1 MAKEEPIFV
10 HLDVNSEYS
19 IGQSVIR
26 IEGLLEKSLEYQMP
40 ALGIADDNN
49 LFAAFKFYKRAI
61 EIGIKPIIGATVSI
75 HPGASERISKLIL
88 LCKNTTGYK
97 NLSNLIT
104 RSYLEGYHKGK
115 VLVDIDWLDGKSTL
129 GLVAISGGYNGFIQ
143 NLLLSEK
150 SRTASQQVERLQ
162 LIFPED
168 LFLQIHKLGGNRDEE
183 LLEKT
188 VEIASLAE
196 VPLLAGNNPRFLNQD
211 DYLSL
216 DARVCIDRGDVID
229 NTNRVR
235 EYTTEQYFK
244 TKEEMA
250 DLFSDIPEAV
260 TNTVNLAK
268 KCNFQFTTGQTAL
281 PAYSVPKGQTIENFL
296 VKAANKGLEQIPLAT
311 KEVKE
316 AYTQRLENELK
327 IIHSTGFSGYFLIVA
342 DFIQWSRSENIPVGP
357 GRGSGPSSLVAFC
370 LGITDVDPMKY
381 DLLFE
386 RFLNPERVSM
396 GQLPDFDIDFC
407 VNGRDRVIDYVSNR
421 YGSEMVS
428 QIITYGTMS
437 AKAVV
442 RDVGR
447 ILGYPYGMVDQIAKL
462 IPFDIGIT
470 IKSALKKEPALSERY
485 EKEQDVQ
492 ALINLALKLEGL
504 IRNAGKHAGG
514 VVIAPSNLSDFMP
527 LYKVE
532 GEAGTVTQFDKD
544 DVESIGLIKF
554 DFLGLKTLT
563 VIQNA
568 VELINEKLIAAGEK
582 SIDIRALP
590 TNDSETYKLL
600 SSTKTVGIFQLESIG
615 MRELIKRMQPSEFDD
630 LVALVALFR
639 PGPLQSG
646 MADLF
651 IERKAAGHLNLVNT
665 FHPMLEQV
673 LRTTYGVIVYQEQV
687 MQIAQK
693 LANYS
698 QGSADILRK
707 AMGKKIPEEM
717 SKQRGVFIQGAIDN
731 NVKEST
737 ARRIYDLI
745 EKFAGYGFNKSH
757 SVSYALIAYQTA
769 WLKTHYLAEFMAA
782 SMTADI
788 DNTDKLIQLKGDC
801 YDFKLDILTPSVNHS
816 SYDFVVEDA
825 RTLRYGLGAI
835 KGIGKYAAEAITN
848 ERLTKGSYLDFF
860 DFCSRLAEQKLSKR
874 TIEALINSGALD
886 CLEENRSTLNNSIEI
901 GLNYSNKKAM
911 DRESGQNSLFYSDTD
926 QFQTLPKLRRKKEWK
941 LNVLL
946 HNEYQSLGFYFS
958 GHPFDPYRKDC
969 LHITKSPLDKLKAA
983 MEASNGS
990 FRSNQK
996 NTIELAGLVTGLKR
1010 RGENLIFKLDD
1021 GTATIDVIVFGERK
1035 DNFRD
1040 LLVENAVLHLKGN
1053 LRFDAYADRWQF
1065 VAEAINGLD
1074 QLIEKKANT
1083 LLIKCGTK
1091 FDPDKLKS
1099 ILQAHI
1105 PGSCKVNIHYKTD
1118 IDVYRLQL
1126 SEEWTVNATKELRDQ
1141 LTVEFGSGN
1150 FQFLTDN

>member
-1 MAKEEPIFV
+1 MAKKEPIFV

-26 IEGLLEKSLEYQMP
+26 IESLLEKSLEYQMP

-61 EIGIKPIIGATVSI
+61 EIGIKPIIGATISI
-75 HPGASERISKLIL
+75 RPGASERISKLIL

-115 VLVDIDWLDGKSTL
+115 ALVDIDWLDGKSTL
-129 GLVAISGGYNGFIQ
+129 GLIAISGGYNGFIQ

-150 SRTASQQVERLQ
+150 STTASKQVERLQ

-168 LFLQIHKLGGNRDEE
+168 LLLQIHKLGGNRDEE

-188 VEIASLAE
+188 IEIASLAE

-235 EYTTEQYFK
+235 EFTTEQYFK
-244 TKEEMA
+244 TKKEMA

-268 KCNFQFTTGQTAL
+268 KCNFQFTTGQTVL

-296 VKAANKGLEQIPLAT
+296 IKEANKGLEQIPLAT

-316 AYTQRLENELK
+316 AYTLRLENELK
-327 IIHSTGFSGYFLIVA
+327 IINSTGFSGYFLIVA

-370 LGITDVDPMKY
+370 LGITDIDPMKY

-396 GQLPDFDIDFC
+396 PDFDIDFC

-470 IKSALKKEPALSERY
+470 IKSALKKEPELSERY
-485 EKEQDVQ
+485 DKEQDVQ

-532 GEAGTVTQFDKD
+532 GETGTVTQFDKD

-568 VELINEKLIAAGEK
+568 VELINQKLIAAGEK
-582 SIDIRALP
+582 SIDIRAIP

-600 SSTKTVGIFQLESIG
+600 SSTKTVGIFQLESVG
-615 MRELIKRMQPSEFDD
+615 MRELIKQMQPSEFDD
-630 LVALVALFR
+630 LIALVALFR

-651 IERKAAGHLNLVNT
+651 IERKAAGHAQLVNT

-673 LRTTYGVIVYQEQV
+673 LRATYGVIVYQEQV

-717 SKQRGVFIQGAIDN
+717 SKQRDVFIQGAIEN

-788 DNTDKLIQLKGDC
+788 DNTDKLIRLKGDC
-801 YDFKLDILTPSVNHS
+801 FDFKLDILPPSVNHS
-816 SYDFVVEDA
+816 SYEFIVEDV

-848 ERLTKGSYLDFF
+848 
-860 DFCSRLAEQKLSKR
+860 
-874 TIEALINSGALD
+874 
-886 CLEENRSTLNNSIEI
+886 
-901 GLNYSNKKAM
+901 
-911 DRESGQNSLFYSDTD
+911 DR
-926 QFQTLPKLRRKKEWK
+926 
-941 LNVLL
+941 
-946 HNEYQSLGFYFS
+946 
-958 GHPFDPYRKDC
+958 
-969 LHITKSPLDKLKAA
+969 
-983 MEASNGS
+983 
-990 FRSNQK
+990 
-996 NTIELAGLVTGLKR
+996 
-1010 RGENLIFKLDD
+1010 
-1021 GTATIDVIVFGERK
+1021 
-1035 DNFRD
+1035 
-1040 LLVENAVLHLKGN
+1040 
-1053 LRFDAYADRWQF
+1053 
-1065 VAEAINGLD
+1065 
-1074 QLIEKKANT
+1074 
-1083 LLIKCGTK
+1083 
-1091 FDPDKLKS
+1091 
-1099 ILQAHI
+1099 
-1105 PGSCKVNIHYKTD
+1105 
-1118 IDVYRLQL
+1118 
-1126 SEEWTVNATKELRDQ
+1126 
-1141 LTVEFGSGN
+1141 
-1150 FQFLTDN
+1150 

>member
-1 MAKEEPIFV
+1 MAKKEPIFV
-10 HLDVNSEYS
+10 HLDVSSEYS

-26 IEGLLEKSLEYQMP
+26 IEDLLNKSLQCQMP
-40 ALGIADDNN
+40 ALGIADNNN

-61 EIGIKPIIGATVSI
+61 EIGVKPIIGATVSI
-75 HPGASERISKLIL
+75 RPDVSERISKLIL

-104 RSYLEGYHKGK
+104 RSYLEGYYKGK
-115 VLVDIDWLDGKSTL
+115 ALVNIEWLDNQSSS
-129 GLVAISGGYNGFIQ
+129 GLIAISGGYNGFIQ

-150 SRTASQQVERLQ
+150 SGAAAKQVERLQ

-168 LFLQIHKLGGNRDEE
+168 LFLQIQKLGGNRDVE

-188 VEIASLAE
+188 IEIASLAKL
-196 VPLLAGNNPRFLNQD
+196 PLLAANNPRFLNQD

-216 DARVCIDRGDVID
+216 DARVCIDRGDIID

-235 EYTTEQYFK
+235 DYTTEQYFK
-244 TKEEMA
+244 TEEEMA

-260 TNTVNLAK
+260 KNTVNLAK
-268 KCNFQFTTGQTAL
+268 KCNFQFTTDQAVL
-281 PAYSVPKGQTIENFL
+281 PTYTVPKGQTIKDFL
-296 VKAANKGLEQIPLAT
+296 NKEAKKGLEKISLST
-311 KEVKE
+311 KEEKA
-316 AYTQRLENELK
+316 AYTQRLDSEIK
-327 IIHSTGFSGYFLIVA
+327 IINSTGFSGYFLIVA
-342 DFIQWSRSENIPVGP
+342 DFIKWSRSENIPVGP
-357 GRGSGPSSLVAFC
+357 GRGSGPGSLVAFC
-370 LGITDVDPMKY
+370 LGITDIDPMKY

-396 GQLPDFDIDFC
+396 PDFDIDFC

-447 ILGYPYGMVDQIAKL
+447 ILGYPYGMVDQVAKL

-470 IKSALKKEPALSERY
+470 IKSALKKEPELSERY

-527 LYKVE
+527 LYTVE

-568 VELINEKLIAAGEK
+568 VELINKKLTASGEK
-582 SIDIRALP
+582 GIDIRTIP

-600 SSTKTVGIFQLESIG
+600 SSTKTVGIFQLESTG
-615 MRELIKRMQPSEFDD
+615 MRELIKRMQPTEFDD
-630 LVALVALFR
+630 LIALVALFR

-651 IERKAAGHLNLVNT
+651 IERKAAGQSQLVNT

-717 SKQRGVFIQGAIDN
+717 SRQRDIFIQGAVEN

-788 DNTDKLIQLKGDC
+788 DNTDKLIRLKEDC
-801 YDFKLDILTPSVNHS
+801 INFKLDILAPCINHS
-816 SYDFVVEDA
+816 SYDFVVENS

-848 ERLTKGSYLDFF
+848 ERLNNGSYINFF

-874 TIEALINSGALD
+874 TIAALINSGALD
-886 CLEENRSTLNNSIEI
+886 CLDETRSTLNNSVEI
-901 GLNYSNKKAM
+901 GLSYSNRKAM
-911 DRESGQNSLFYSDTD
+911 DRESGQNSLFFSDTD
-926 QFQTLPKLRRKKEWK
+926 RLQTLPKLSRKKEWK

-946 HNEYQSLGFYFS
+946 QNEYQSLGFYFS

-969 LHITKSPLDKLKAA
+969 TYITKSPLDQLKTTL
-983 MEASNGS
+983 EASNGS
-990 FRSNQK
+990 FRSNQQK
-996 NTIELAGLVTGLKR
+996 MMGLAGLVTGLKR

-1021 GTATIDVIVFGERK
+1021 GTASIDVIVFGERK

-1053 LRFDAYADRWQF
+1053 LRFDAYADKWQF
-1065 VAEAINGLD
+1065 VVEGISGLD

-1083 LLIKCGTK
+1083 LLIKCDTK
-1091 FDPDKLKS
+1091 FDPDRLKS

-1105 PGSCKVNIHYKTD
+1105 PGPCKVNIHYKTD

>member
-1 MAKEEPIFV
+1 MAKKEQIFV

-26 IEGLLEKSLEYQMP
+26 IEDLLNTSIEYQMP
-40 ALGIADDNN
+40 FVGIADENN
-49 LFAAFKFYKRAI
+49 LFAAFKFYKRAV
-61 EIGIKPIIGATVSI
+61 ELGIKPIIGATVSI
-75 HPGASERISKLIL
+75 RPDASERVSKLIL
-88 LCKNTTGYK
+88 LCKNTEGYK
-97 NLSNLIT
+97 NLSTLIT
-104 RSYLEGYHKGK
+104 QSYLEGYRKGK
-115 VLVDIDWLDGKSTL
+115 PLLDIEWLDSQNSS

-143 NLLLSEK
+143 NLLLSKKSGTAGQQLEK
-150 SRTASQQVERLQ
+150 LKD
-162 LIFPED
+162 IFSED
-168 LFLQIHKLGGNRDEE
+168 FFLQIQKLGGNRDAE

-188 VEIASLAE
+188 IEIASLAKL
-196 VPLLAGNNPRFLNQD
+196 PLLAANNPRFLNQK

-216 DARVCIDRGDVID
+216 DARVCIDQGDIID

-244 TKEEMA
+244 TEREMA
-250 DLFSDIPEAV
+250 ELFADIPEAV
-260 TNTVNLAK
+260 KNTINLAK
-268 KCNFQFTTGQTAL
+268 KCNFQFITDQVSL
-281 PAYSVPKGQTIENFL
+281 PVYSVPKGQKIVDYLNKE
-296 VKAANKGLEQIPLAT
+296 ANKGLEKISLTTNQER
-311 KEVKE
+311 EV
-316 AYTQRLENELK
+316 YIQRLKSELK
-327 IIHSTGFSGYFLIVA
+327 IINSTGFAGYFLIVA
-342 DFIQWSRSENIPVGP
+342 DFVQWARSENIPVGP
-357 GRGSGPSSLVAFC
+357 GRGSGPGSLVAFC
-370 LGITDVDPMKY
+370 LGITDIDPMKY
-381 DLLFE
+381 GLIFE

-396 GQLPDFDIDFC
+396 PDFDIDFC

-447 ILGYPYGMVDQIAKL
+447 ILGYPYGMVDQVAKL

-470 IKSALKKEPALSERY
+470 IKSALKKEPELSERY
-485 EKEQDVQ
+485 ENEQDVQ
-492 ALINLALKLEGL
+492 ALIDLALKLEGL
-504 IRNAGKHAGG
+504 TRNAGKHAGG

-527 LYKVE
+527 LYTVE

-544 DVESIGLIKF
+544 DAESIGLIKF

-568 VELINEKLIAAGEK
+568 IELINKQLIEGEEQP
-582 SIDIRALP
+582 IDIRTIP
-590 TNDSETYKLL
+590 TNDSKTYELL
-600 SSTKTVGIFQLESIG
+600 SSSKTVGIFQLESTG

-630 LVALVALFR
+630 LIALVALFR

-651 IERKAAGHLNLVNT
+651 IERKAAGQSQLVNT
-665 FHPMLEQV
+665 FHPMLEDI

-687 MQIAQK
+687 MQIAQQ

-717 SKQRGVFIQGAIDN
+717 SRQRDIFIKGSVEN
-731 NVKEST
+731 HVKEST
-737 ARRIYDLI
+737 AKRIYDLI

-788 DNTDKLIQLKGDC
+788 DNTDRLILLKEDC
-801 YDFKLDILTPSVNHS
+801 VDFKLDILAPCVNHS
-816 SYDFVVEDA
+816 SYDFVVENP

-835 KGIGKYAAEAITN
+835 KGIGKYIAEAISN
-848 ERLTKGSYLDFF
+848 ERLNKGSYVDFF

-874 TIEALINSGALD
+874 TIEALIKSGALD
-886 CLEENRSTLNNSIEI
+886 CLDETRSTLNNSIEA
-901 GLNYSNKKAM
+901 GLNYSNKQAM
-911 DRESGQNSLFYSDTD
+911 DRASGQSSLFFSDTD
-926 QFQTLPKLRRKKEWK
+926 QLETRPKLRRTKEWK

-946 HNEYQSLGFYFS
+946 RNEYQSLGFYFS

-969 LHITKSPLDKLKAA
+969 SYLTKSPLDQLKTS
-983 MEASNGS
+983 MEESNGS
-990 FRSNQK
+990 FRANQQK
-996 NTIELAGLVTGLKR
+996 TIGLAGLVTGLKR

-1021 GTATIDVIVFGERK
+1021 GTASIDVIIFGERR
-1035 DNFRD
+1035 DTFRD
-1040 LLVENAVLHLKGN
+1040 LLVENAALHLKGT
-1053 LRFDAYADRWQF
+1053 LRFDTYADKWQF
-1065 VAEAINGLD
+1065 VAEGITGLD
-1074 QLIEKKANT
+1074 QLIEKKANS
-1083 LLIKCGTK
+1083 LLIKCDTN
-1091 FDPDKLKS
+1091 FDPEKLKS

-1105 PGSCKVNIHYKTD
+1105 PGSCKINIQYKTD
-1118 IDVYRLQL
+1118 IDNYRLKL
-1126 SEEWTVNATKELRDQ
+1126 SKDWTVNATKELRDQ

>member
-1 MAKEEPIFV
+1 MAKKEPIFV

-26 IEGLLEKSLEYQMP
+26 IEDLLEKSLEYQMP

-61 EIGIKPIIGATVSI
+61 EIGIKPIIGATISI
-75 HPGASERISKLIL
+75 RPGASERISKLIL

-115 VLVDIDWLDGKSTL
+115 ALVDIDWLDGKSTL
-129 GLVAISGGYNGFIQ
+129 GLIAISGGYNGFIQ

-150 SRTASQQVERLQ
+150 STTASKQVERLQ

-168 LFLQIHKLGGNRDEE
+168 LLLQIHKLGGNRDEE

-188 VEIASLAE
+188 IEIASLAE

-235 EYTTEQYFK
+235 EFTTEQYFK
-244 TKEEMA
+244 TKKEMA

-268 KCNFQFTTGQTAL
+268 KCNFQFTIGQPAL
-281 PAYSVPKGQTIENFL
+281 PAYSVPKGQTVKNFL
-296 VKAANKGLEQIPLAT
+296 IKEANKGLEQIPLAT

-316 AYTQRLENELK
+316 AYTLRLENELK
-327 IIHSTGFSGYFLIVA
+327 IINSTGFSGYFLIVA
-342 DFIQWSRSENIPVGP
+342 DFIQWSRSENIPVVP

-370 LGITDVDPMKY
+370 LGITDIDPMEY

-396 GQLPDFDIDFC
+396 PDFDIDFC

-470 IKSALKKEPALSERY
+470 IKLALKKEPELSERY
-485 EKEQDVQ
+485 DKEQDVQ

-532 GEAGTVTQFDKD
+532 GETGTVTQFDKD

-568 VELINEKLIAAGEK
+568 VELINQKLIAAGEK
-582 SIDIRALP
+582 SIDIRAIP

-651 IERKAAGHLNLVNT
+651 IERKAAGHAQLVNT

-673 LRTTYGVIVYQEQV
+673 LRATYGVIVYQEQV

-717 SKQRGVFIQGAIDN
+717 SKQRDVFIQGAIEN

-788 DNTDKLIQLKGDC
+788 DNTDKLIRLKGDC
-801 YDFKLDILTPSVNHS
+801 FDFKLDILPPSVNHS
-816 SYDFVVEDA
+816 SYEFIVEDV

-848 ERLTKGSYLDFF
+848 DRLTNGSYLDFF

-911 DRESGQNSLFYSDTD
+911 DRESGQNSLFFSDTD

-969 LHITKSPLDKLKAA
+969 THITKSPLDKLKTA

-990 FRSNQK
+990 FRYNQQ

-1021 GTATIDVIVFGERK
+1021 GTASIDVIVFGERK

-1083 LLIKCGTK
+1083 LLIQCGTK

>member
-1 MAKEEPIFV
+1 MAKKESIFV
-10 HLDVNSEYS
+10 HLDVNTEYS

-26 IEGLLEKSLEYQMP
+26 IEDLLKKSLQYQMP
-40 ALGIADDNN
+40 ALGIADNNN

-61 EIGIKPIIGATVSI
+61 EIGVKPIIGATISI
-75 HPGASERISKLIL
+75 RPGASEKISRLIL

-104 RSYLEGYHKGK
+104 RSYLEGYQNDKA
-115 VLVDIDWLDGKSTL
+115 LVDIEWLDNQSTL
-129 GLVAISGGYNGFIQ
+129 GLIAISGGYNGFVQ
-143 NLLLSEK
+143 NLLLSKK
-150 SRTASQQVERLQ
+150 SDAANKQVESLK

-168 LFLQIHKLGGNRDEE
+168 LFLQIQKLGGNRDVE

-188 VEIASLAE
+188 IEIASLVE
-196 VPLLAGNNPRFLNQD
+196 LPLLAANNPRFLNQD

-235 EYTTEQYFK
+235 DYTTEQYFK
-244 TKEEMA
+244 TEKEMA

-260 TNTVNLAK
+260 KNTVNLAK
-268 KCNFQFTTGQTAL
+268 KCNFQFTIDQVAL
-281 PAYSVPKGQTIENFL
+281 PAYTVPKGQTIKDFL
-296 VKAANKGLEQIPLAT
+296 NKEAKKGLEKISISNKEEKAT
-311 KEVKE
+311 
-316 AYTQRLENELK
+316 YTQRLNSELK
-327 IIHSTGFSGYFLIVA
+327 IINSTGFSGYFLIVA
-342 DFIQWSRSENIPVGP
+342 DFIKWSRSENIPVGP
-357 GRGSGPSSLVAFC
+357 GRGSGPGSLVAFC
-370 LGITDVDPMKY
+370 LGITDIDPMKY

-396 GQLPDFDIDFC
+396 PDFDIDFC

-447 ILGYPYGMVDQIAKL
+447 ILGYPYGMVDQVAKL

-470 IKSALKKEPALSERY
+470 IKSALNKEPELSERY

-514 VVIAPSNLSDFMP
+514 VVIAPSKLSDFMP
-527 LYKVE
+527 LYTVE

-568 VELINEKLIAAGEK
+568 VGLINKKLIANGEK
-582 SIDIRALP
+582 GIDIRTIS

-600 SSTKTVGIFQLESIG
+600 SSTKTVGIFQLESTG

-630 LVALVALFR
+630 LIALVALFR

-651 IERKAAGHLNLVNT
+651 IERKAAGQSQLVNT

-717 SKQRGVFIQGAIDN
+717 SRQRDIFIQGAVEN
-731 NVKEST
+731 NVKVST

-782 SMTADI
+782 SMSADI
-788 DNTDKLIQLKGDC
+788 DNTEKLIRLKEDC
-801 YDFKLDILTPSVNHS
+801 VGFKLDILAPCVNHS
-816 SYDFVVEDA
+816 SYDFIVETP

-848 ERLTKGSYLDFF
+848 ERLNNGSYIDFF
-860 DFCSRLAEQKLSKR
+860 DFCLRLADQKLSKR

-886 CLEENRSTLNNSIEI
+886 CLDETRSTLNNSIEI

-911 DRESGQNSLFYSDTD
+911 DRESGQNSLFFSDTD
-926 QFQTLPKLRRKKEWK
+926 QLQTLPKLRRNKEWK

-946 HNEYQSLGFYFS
+946 QNEYQSLGFYFS

-969 LHITKSPLDKLKAA
+969 TYITKSPLDQLTATL
-983 MEASNGS
+983 EASNGS

-996 NTIELAGLVTGLKR
+996 TTMGLAGLVTGLKR

-1021 GTATIDVIVFGERK
+1021 GTASIDVIVFGERK
-1035 DNFRD
+1035 DNFRN
-1040 LLVENAVLHLKGN
+1040 LLIENAVLHLKGN
-1053 LRFDAYADRWQF
+1053 LRFDAYADKWQF
-1065 VAEAINGLD
+1065 VAEGICGLD

-1083 LLIKCGTK
+1083 VLIECDTK
-1091 FDPDKLKS
+1091 FDPDKLKT
-1099 ILQAHI
+1099 ILQSHI
-1105 PGSCKVNIHYKTD
+1105 PGPCKVNIHYKTD

>member
-1 MAKEEPIFV
+1 MAKKEQIFV

-26 IEGLLEKSLEYQMP
+26 IEDLLNTSIEYQMP
-40 ALGIADDNN
+40 FVGIADENN
-49 LFAAFKFYKRAI
+49 LFAAFKFYKRAV
-61 EIGIKPIIGATVSI
+61 ELGIKPIIGATVSI
-75 HPGASERISKLIL
+75 RPDASERVSKLIL
-88 LCKNTTGYK
+88 LCKNTAGYK
-97 NLSNLIT
+97 NLSALIT
-104 RSYLEGYHKGK
+104 RSYLEGYRKGK
-115 VLVDIDWLDGKSTL
+115 PLLDIEWLDSQNSS

-143 NLLLSEK
+143 NLLLSKKSGTAGQQLEK
-150 SRTASQQVERLQ
+150 LKD
-162 LIFPED
+162 IFSED
-168 LFLQIHKLGGNRDEE
+168 FFLQIQKLGGNRDAE

-188 VEIASLAE
+188 IEIASLAKL
-196 VPLLAGNNPRFLNQD
+196 PLLAANNPRFLNQK

-216 DARVCIDRGDVID
+216 DARVCIDQGDIID

-244 TKEEMA
+244 TEREMA
-250 DLFSDIPEAV
+250 ELFADIPEAV
-260 TNTVNLAK
+260 KNTINLAK
-268 KCNFQFTTGQTAL
+268 KCNFQFITDQVSL
-281 PAYSVPKGQTIENFL
+281 PVYSVPKGQKIVDYLNKEA
-296 VKAANKGLEQIPLAT
+296 KKGLEKISLTTNQER
-311 KEVKE
+311 EV
-316 AYTQRLENELK
+316 YIQRLKSELK
-327 IIHSTGFSGYFLIVA
+327 IINSTGFAGYFLIVA
-342 DFIQWSRSENIPVGP
+342 DFVQWARSENIPVGP
-357 GRGSGPSSLVAFC
+357 GRGSGPGSLVAFC
-370 LGITDVDPMKY
+370 LGITDIDPMKY
-381 DLLFE
+381 GLIFE

-396 GQLPDFDIDFC
+396 PDFDIDFC

-447 ILGYPYGMVDQIAKL
+447 ILGYPYGMVDQVAKL

-470 IKSALKKEPALSERY
+470 IKSALKKEPELSERY

-527 LYKVE
+527 LYTVE

-568 VELINEKLIAAGEK
+568 VELINKKLIASGEK
-582 SIDIRALP
+582 DIDIRTIP

-600 SSTKTVGIFQLESIG
+600 SSANTVGIFQLESTG

-630 LVALVALFR
+630 LIALVALFR

-651 IERKAAGHLNLVNT
+651 IERKAAGQSQLVNT

-698 QGSADILRK
+698 QGSADMLRK

-717 SKQRGVFIQGAIDN
+717 SRQRDIFIQGAVEN

-788 DNTDKLIQLKGDC
+788 DNTDKLIRLKEDC
-801 YDFKLDILTPSVNHS
+801 IYFKLDIMAPCINHS
-816 SYDFVVEDA
+816 SYDFVVENSN
-825 RTLRYGLGAI
+825 TLRYGLGAI

-848 ERLTKGSYLDFF
+848 ERLNNGSYTDFF

-874 TIEALINSGALD
+874 TIEALIKSGALD
-886 CLEENRSTLNNSIEI
+886 CLDETRSTLNNSIEI

-911 DRESGQNSLFYSDTD
+911 DRESGQNSLFFSDTD
-926 QFQTLPKLRRKKEWK
+926 QLQTLPKLRRKKEWE

-946 HNEYQSLGFYFS
+946 RNEYQSLGFYFS

-969 LHITKSPLDKLKAA
+969 TYITKSSLDQLTASL
-983 MEASNGS
+983 EASNGS
-990 FRSNQK
+990 YRSNQQ
-996 NTIELAGLVTGLKR
+996 TTMGLAGLVTGLKR

-1021 GTATIDVIVFGERK
+1021 GTASIDVIVFGERK

-1040 LLVENAVLHLKGN
+1040 LLIENAVLHLKGN
-1053 LRFDAYADRWQF
+1053 LRFDAYADKWQF
-1065 VAEAINGLD
+1065 VAEGISGLD

-1083 LLIKCGTK
+1083 LLIECDTK

-1099 ILQAHI
+1099 ILQAYI

-1141 LTVEFGSGN
+1141 LTVEFGSGS

>member
-1 MAKEEPIFV
+1 MVNKEPIFV

-26 IEGLLEKSLEYQMP
+26 IEDLLNKALEYQMP
-40 ALGIADDNN
+40 ALGIADSNN
-49 LFAAFKFYKRAI
+49 LFAAYKFFKRAI
-61 EIGIKPIIGATVSI
+61 EVGIKPIIGATVSI
-75 HPGASERISKLIL
+75 RPGVSEKISKLIL
-88 LCKNTTGYK
+88 LCKNATGYK

-104 RSYLEGYHKGK
+104 RSYLEGHQKDK
-115 VLVDIDWLDGKSTL
+115 ALIDIDWLDSQSSS
-129 GLVAISGGYNGFIQ
+129 GLVVISGGYNGFIQ

-150 SRTASQQVERLQ
+150 SIDASKQVERLK
-162 LIFPED
+162 LIFPKD
-168 LFLQIHKLGGNRDEE
+168 LFLQIHKLGGNRDTE

-188 VEIASLAE
+188 VEVASLSE

-216 DARVCIDRGDVID
+216 DARVCIDKGDVID

-244 TKEEMA
+244 TNKEMA
-250 DLFSDIPEAV
+250 DLFSEIPEAV
-260 TNTVNLAK
+260 TNTANLAK
-268 KCNFQFTTGQTAL
+268 KCNFQFTTDQVAL
-281 PAYSVPKGQTIENFL
+281 PAYSVPKGQTVENFL
-296 VKAANKGLEQIPLAT
+296 NQEAKKGLKQIPLENKDEQVT
-311 KEVKE
+311 YSK
-316 AYTQRLENELK
+316 RLKSELK
-327 IIHSTGFSGYFLIVA
+327 IINSTGFSGYFLIVA
-342 DFIQWSRSENIPVGP
+342 DFIRWSRAEKIPVGP
-357 GRGSGPSSLVAFC
+357 GRGSGPGSLVAFC
-370 LGITDVDPMKY
+370 LGITDIDPIKY

-396 GQLPDFDIDFC
+396 PDFDIDFC

-437 AKAVV
+437 AKAVI

-470 IKSALKKEPALSERY
+470 IKSALKKEPELTERY

-514 VVIAPSNLSDFMP
+514 VVIAPSKLSDFMP
-527 LYKVE
+527 LYTVE
-532 GEAGTVTQFDKD
+532 GEAGSVTQFDKD

-568 VELINEKLIAAGEK
+568 VELINQKLMANGEK
-582 SIDIRALP
+582 SIDIRAIP
-590 TNDSETYKLL
+590 TNDVETYNLL
-600 SSTKTVGIFQLESIG
+600 SSTKTVGIFQLESTG
-615 MRELIKRMQPSEFDD
+615 MRELIKRMHPSEFDD
-630 LVALVALFR
+630 LIALVALFR

-646 MADLF
+646 MAELF
-651 IERKAAGHLNLVNT
+651 LERKAAGQSQLVNT

-673 LRTTYGVIVYQEQV
+673 LKTTYGVIVYQEQV

-698 QGSADILRK
+698 QGSADMLRK

-717 SKQRGVFIQGAIDN
+717 NRQRDIFIQGAVEN
-731 NVKEST
+731 KVKEST

-788 DNTDKLIQLKGDC
+788 DNIDKLIKLKEDC
-801 YDFKLDILTPSVNHS
+801 IEFDLDIFAPCVNHS
-816 SYDFVVEDA
+816 SYHFVVENSK
-825 RTLRYGLGAI
+825 TLRYGLGAI
-835 KGIGKYAAEAITN
+835 KGIGKYAAEAITE
-848 ERLTKGSYLDFF
+848 ERLNNGNYINFF

-874 TIEALINSGALD
+874 TIEALTNSGALD
-886 CLEENRSTLNNSIEI
+886 CLGETRSTLSNSIEI
-901 GLNYSNKKAM
+901 GLNYSNKKAL
-911 DRESGQNSLFYSDTD
+911 DRESGQNSLFFSDDD
-926 QFQTLPKLRRKKEWK
+926 QLQTLPKLRRKKEWK

-946 HNEYQSLGFYFS
+946 LKEYQSLGFYFS
-958 GHPFDPYRKDC
+958 GHPFDQYRKDC
-969 LHITKSPLDKLKAA
+969 TYITKSPLDQLKFA
-983 MEASNGS
+983 MESSNGS
-990 FRSNQK
+990 YRSKQQ
-996 NTIELAGLVTGLKR
+996 NTIGLAGLATGLKR

-1021 GTATIDVIVFGERK
+1021 GTASIDVIIFGERK
-1035 DNFRD
+1035 DNFKD

-1053 LRFDAYADRWQF
+1053 LRFDAYADKWQF
-1065 VAEAINGLD
+1065 VAEVISGLD

-1083 LLIKCGTK
+1083 LLIKCDTK

-1105 PGSCKVNIHYKTD
+1105 PGPCKVNIHYKTD
-1118 IDVYRLQL
+1118 IDIYKLQL

-1141 LTVEFGSGN
+1141 LAVEFGSGN

>member
-1 MAKEEPIFV
+1 MTEKEPIFV

-26 IEGLLEKSLEYQMP
+26 IEDLLNKALQCQMP
-40 ALGIADDNN
+40 ALGIADSNN

-75 HPGASERISKLIL
+75 RPGRSERISKLIL

-97 NLSNLIT
+97 NLSKLIT
-104 RSYLEGYHKGK
+104 RSYLEGYQKDK
-115 VLVDIDWLDGKSTL
+115 VLVDINWLNSQCSK
-129 GLVAISGGYNGFIQ
+129 GLIAISGGYNGFIQ

-150 SRTASQQVERLQ
+150 SADAVKQVERLQ
-162 LIFPED
+162 LIFPKD
-168 LFLQIHKLGGNRDEE
+168 FFLQIQKLGGNRDDE

-188 VEIASLAE
+188 IEIASLSDL
-196 VPLLAGNNPRFLNQD
+196 PLLAANNPRFLNQD

-229 NTNRVR
+229 NTNRIR
-235 EYTTEQYFK
+235 EYTTQQYFK
-244 TKEEMA
+244 TEKEMA

-260 TNTVNLAK
+260 TNTASLAK
-268 KCNFQFTTGQTAL
+268 KCNFQFTTNQAAL
-281 PAYSVPKGQTIENFL
+281 PAYTAPKGQTIENFL
-296 VKAANKGLEQIPLAT
+296 NKEAKRGLEKIPLNT
-311 KEVKE
+311 KEEKE
-316 AYTQRLENELK
+316 AYTQRLKSELK
-327 IIHSTGFSGYFLIVA
+327 IINSTGFSGYFLIVA

-370 LGITDVDPMKY
+370 LGITDIDPMKY

-396 GQLPDFDIDFC
+396 PDFDIDFC
-407 VNGRDRVIDYVSNR
+407 VNGRDRVIDYVSNQ

-470 IKSALKKEPALSERY
+470 IQSALKKEPELSERY

-514 VVIAPSNLSDFMP
+514 VVIAPSNLSEFMP
-527 LYKVE
+527 LYTVE

-544 DVESIGLIKF
+544 DVETIGLIKF

-568 VELINEKLIAAGEK
+568 VELINQKLITSGEK
-582 SIDIRALP
+582 SIDIRTIP
-590 TNDSETYKLL
+590 TNDSATYQLL
-600 SSTKTVGIFQLESIG
+600 SSTKTIGIFQLESTG

-630 LVALVALFR
+630 LIALVALFR

-651 IERKAAGHLNLVNT
+651 IERKAAGQSQLVNT
-665 FHPMLEQV
+665 FHPMLEKV

-717 SKQRGVFIQGAIDN
+717 SRQRDIFIQGAVEN

-737 ARRIYDLI
+737 AKRIYDLI

-788 DNTDKLIQLKGDC
+788 DNTDKLIRLKEDC
-801 YDFKLDILTPSVNHS
+801 FDFKLDILAPCVNYS
-816 SYDFVVEDA
+816 SYAFVVENP
-825 RTLRYGLGAI
+825 RILRYGLGAI

-848 ERLTKGSYLDFF
+848 ERLNNGSYTDFF

-874 TIEALINSGALD
+874 TIEALIKSGALD
-886 CLEENRSTLNNSIEI
+886 CLDETRSTLKSSIDI
-901 GLNYSNKKAM
+901 GLNYSSKKAM
-911 DRESGQNSLFYSDTD
+911 DRESGQNSLFFSDAD
-926 QFQTLPKLRRKKEWK
+926 QLQTRPKLRRKKEWK
-941 LNVLL
+941 LNILL
-946 HNEYQSLGFYFS
+946 RNEYQSLGFYFS

-969 LHITKSPLDKLKAA
+969 TYITKSPLDQLKTS
-983 MEASNGS
+983 MEVSNGS
-990 FRSNQK
+990 FRYNQQK
-996 NTIELAGLVTGLKR
+996 MIGLAGLVTGLKR

-1021 GTATIDVIVFGERK
+1021 GTASIDVIVFGERK

-1053 LRFDAYADRWQF
+1053 LRFDAYADKWQF
-1065 VAEAINGLD
+1065 IAEGISGLD
-1074 QLIEKKANT
+1074 QLIENKANT
-1083 LLIKCGTK
+1083 LLIQCDTK
-1091 FDPDKLKS
+1091 FDPDRLKS
-1099 ILQAHI
+1099 ILQDHI
-1105 PGSCKVNIHYKTD
+1105 PGPCKVNIHYKTD
-1118 IDVYRLQL
+1118 IDIYRLQL

>member
-1 MAKEEPIFV
+1 MAKKEPIFV

-26 IEGLLEKSLEYQMP
+26 IEDLLEKSLEYQMP

-61 EIGIKPIIGATVSI
+61 EIGIKPIIGATISI
-75 HPGASERISKLIL
+75 RPGASERISKLIL

-115 VLVDIDWLDGKSTL
+115 ALVDIDWLDGKSTL
-129 GLVAISGGYNGFIQ
+129 GLIAISGGYNGFIQ

-150 SRTASQQVERLQ
+150 STTASKQVERLQ

-168 LFLQIHKLGGNRDEE
+168 LLLQIHKLGGNRDEE

-188 VEIASLAE
+188 IEIASLAE

-235 EYTTEQYFK
+235 EFTTEQYFK
-244 TKEEMA
+244 TKKEMA

-268 KCNFQFTTGQTAL
+268 KCNFQFTTGQTVL

-296 VKAANKGLEQIPLAT
+296 IKEANKGLEQIPLAT

-327 IIHSTGFSGYFLIVA
+327 IINSTGFSGYFLIVA
-342 DFIQWSRSENIPVGP
+342 DFIQWSRLENIPVGP

-370 LGITDVDPMKY
+370 LGITDIDPMKY

-396 GQLPDFDIDFC
+396 PDFDIDFC

-470 IKSALKKEPALSERY
+470 IKLALKKEPELSERY
-485 EKEQDVQ
+485 DKEQDVQ

-532 GEAGTVTQFDKD
+532 GETGTVTQFDKD

-568 VELINEKLIAAGEK
+568 VELINQKLIAAGEK
-582 SIDIRALP
+582 SIDIRAIP

-600 SSTKTVGIFQLESIG
+600 SSTKTVGIFQLESVG
-615 MRELIKRMQPSEFDD
+615 MRELIKQMQPSEFDD
-630 LVALVALFR
+630 LIALVALFR

-651 IERKAAGHLNLVNT
+651 IERKAAGHAQLVNT

-673 LRTTYGVIVYQEQV
+673 LRATYGVIVYQEQV

-717 SKQRGVFIQGAIDN
+717 SKQRDVFIQGAIEN

-788 DNTDKLIQLKGDC
+788 DNTDKLIRLKGDC
-801 YDFKLDILTPSVNHS
+801 FDFKLDILPPSVNHS
-816 SYDFVVEDA
+816 SYEFVVEDV

-848 ERLTKGSYLDFF
+848 DRLTNGSYLDFF

-911 DRESGQNSLFYSDTD
+911 DRESGQNNLFFSDTD

-969 LHITKSPLDKLKAA
+969 AHITKSPLDKLKTA

-990 FRSNQK
+990 FRYNQQ

-1021 GTATIDVIVFGERK
+1021 GTASIDVIVFGERK

-1099 ILQAHI
+1099 LLQAHI

>member
-1 MAKEEPIFV
+1 MAKKEPIFV

-26 IEGLLEKSLEYQMP
+26 IEDLLEKSLEYQMP

-61 EIGIKPIIGATVSI
+61 EIGIKPIIGATISI
-75 HPGASERISKLIL
+75 RPGASERISKLIL

-115 VLVDIDWLDGKSTL
+115 ALVDIDWLDGKSTL
-129 GLVAISGGYNGFIQ
+129 GLIAISGGYNGFIQ

-150 SRTASQQVERLQ
+150 STTASKQVERLQ

-168 LFLQIHKLGGNRDEE
+168 LLLQIHKLGGNRDEE

-188 VEIASLAE
+188 IEIASLAE

-235 EYTTEQYFK
+235 EFTTEQYFK
-244 TKEEMA
+244 TKKEMA

-268 KCNFQFTTGQTAL
+268 KCNFQFTTGQTVL

-296 VKAANKGLEQIPLAT
+296 IKEANKGLEQIPLAT

-316 AYTQRLENELK
+316 AYTLRLENELK
-327 IIHSTGFSGYFLIVA
+327 IINSTGFSGYFLIVA

-370 LGITDVDPMKY
+370 LGITDIDPMKY

-396 GQLPDFDIDFC
+396 PDFDIDFC

-470 IKSALKKEPALSERY
+470 IKLALKKEPELSERY
-485 EKEQDVQ
+485 DKEQDVQ

-532 GEAGTVTQFDKD
+532 GETGTVTQFDKD

-568 VELINEKLIAAGEK
+568 VELINQKLIAAGEK
-582 SIDIRALP
+582 SIDIRAIP

-600 SSTKTVGIFQLESIG
+600 SSTKTVGIFQLESVG
-615 MRELIKRMQPSEFDD
+615 MRELIKQMQPSEFDD
-630 LVALVALFR
+630 LIALVALFR

-651 IERKAAGHLNLVNT
+651 IERKAAGHAQLVNT

-673 LRTTYGVIVYQEQV
+673 LRATYGVIVYQEQV

-717 SKQRGVFIQGAIDN
+717 SKQRDVFIQGAIEN

-788 DNTDKLIQLKGDC
+788 DNTDKLIRLKGDC
-801 YDFKLDILTPSVNHS
+801 FDFKLDILPPSVNHS
-816 SYDFVVEDA
+816 SYEFVVEDV

-848 ERLTKGSYLDFF
+848 DRLTNGSYLDFF

-911 DRESGQNSLFYSDTD
+911 DRESGQNSLFFSDTD

-969 LHITKSPLDKLKAA
+969 AHITKSPLDKLKTA

-990 FRSNQK
+990 FRYNQQ

-1021 GTATIDVIVFGERK
+1021 GTASIDVIVFGERK

>member
-1 MAKEEPIFV
+1 MAKKEPIFV

-26 IEGLLEKSLEYQMP
+26 IEDLLKKSLQFQMP
-40 ALGIADDNN
+40 ALGIADNNN
-49 LFAAFKFYKRAI
+49 LFAAFKFYKKAI
-61 EIGIKPIIGATVSI
+61 EIGVKPIIGATVSI
-75 HPGASERISKLIL
+75 RPGVSEKISKLIL
-88 LCKNTTGYK
+88 LCKNSTGYK

-104 RSYLEGYHKGK
+104 RSYLEGYYDDKA
-115 VLVDIDWLDGKSTL
+115 LVDIEWLDNQNTS
-129 GLVAISGGYNGFIQ
+129 GLIALSGGYNGFIQ

-150 SRTASQQVERLQ
+150 SGAATKQLERLQ

-168 LFLQIHKLGGNRDEE
+168 LFLQIQKLGGNRDLE

-188 VEIASLAE
+188 IAIASSAE
-196 VPLLAGNNPRFLNQD
+196 LPLLAANNPRFLNQD

-216 DARVCIDRGDVID
+216 DARVCIDQGDIID
-229 NTNRVR
+229 NTNRLR
-235 EYTTEQYFK
+235 DYTTEQYLK
-244 TKEEMA
+244 TEKEMA
-250 DLFSDIPEAV
+250 ELFSDVPEAV
-260 TNTVNLAK
+260 KNTANLAK
-268 KCNFQFTTGQTAL
+268 KCNFQFTTDQAAL
-281 PAYSVPKGQTIENFL
+281 PAYTVPKGQTIKDFL
-296 VKAANKGLEQIPLAT
+296 NKEAKKGLKKISLSNK
-311 KEVKE
+311 KEKA
-316 AYTQRLENELK
+316 AYTQRLDSELK
-327 IIHSTGFSGYFLIVA
+327 IINSTGFSGYFLIVA
-342 DFIQWSRSENIPVGP
+342 DFIKWSRSENIPVGP
-357 GRGSGPSSLVAFC
+357 GRGSGPGSLVAFC
-370 LGITDVDPMKY
+370 LGITDIDPMKY

-396 GQLPDFDIDFC
+396 PDFDIDFC

-470 IKSALKKEPALSERY
+470 IKSALKKEPELSERY

-514 VVIAPSNLSDFMP
+514 VVIAPSNLSGFMP
-527 LYKVE
+527 LYTVE

-563 VIQNA
+563 VIQNS
-568 VELINEKLIAAGEK
+568 VDLINEKLIASGDK
-582 SIDIRALP
+582 CIDIRTIP
-590 TNDSETYKLL
+590 TNDSETYRLL
-600 SSTKTVGIFQLESIG
+600 SSAKTVGIFQLESTG

-630 LVALVALFR
+630 LIALVALFR

-651 IERKAAGHLNLVNT
+651 IERKAAGQSQLVNT
-665 FHPMLEQV
+665 FHPMLEQL
-673 LRTTYGVIVYQEQV
+673 LRSTYGVIVYQEQV

-717 SKQRGVFIQGAIDN
+717 SRQRDIFIKGAIEN
-731 NVKEST
+731 KVNEST

-782 SMTADI
+782 SMTADM
-788 DNTDKLIQLKGDC
+788 DNTDKLIRFKEDC
-801 YDFKLDILTPSVNHS
+801 IDFKLDILAPCINHS
-816 SYDFVVEDA
+816 SYNFVVEDSRA
-825 RTLRYGLGAI
+825 LRYGLGAI
-835 KGIGKYAAEAITN
+835 KGIGKLAAEAITK
-848 ERLTKGSYLDFF
+848 ERFNNGNYIDFF
-860 DFCSRLAEQKLSKR
+860 DLCSRLAEQKLSKR
-874 TIEALINSGALD
+874 TMEALINSGALD
-886 CLEENRSTLNNSIEI
+886 CLNETRSTLSNSIDI

-911 DRESGQNSLFYSDTD
+911 DRESGQNSLFFSDTD

-941 LNVLL
+941 LNLL
-946 HNEYQSLGFYFS
+946 LRNEYQSLGFYFS

-969 LHITKSPLDKLKAA
+969 IYITKSPLDQLKANL
-983 MEASNGS
+983 EVSNGS
-990 FRSNQK
+990 LKTNQQK
-996 NTIELAGLVTGLKR
+996 TMGLAGLITGLRR
-1010 RGENLIFKLDD
+1010 RGDNLIFKLDD
-1021 GTATIDVIVFGERK
+1021 GTASIDVIVFGERK
-1035 DNFRD
+1035 DDFRD
-1040 LLVENAVLHLKGN
+1040 LLVENAVLYLSGS
-1053 LRFDAYADRWQF
+1053 LRFDAYADKWQF
-1065 VAEAINGLD
+1065 VAEVIIGLD
-1074 QLIEKKANT
+1074 ELIEKKART
-1083 LLIKCGTK
+1083 LLINCDTQ
-1091 FDPDKLKS
+1091 FNPDRLKS

-1118 IDVYRLQL
+1118 IDLYRLQL
-1126 SEEWTVNATKELRDQ
+1126 SEEWAVKATKELRDQ

>member
-1 MAKEEPIFV
+1 MAKEEPKFV

-26 IEGLLEKSLEYQMP
+26 IEDLLNKSLQCQMP
-40 ALGIADDNN
+40 ALGIADNNN

-61 EIGIKPIIGATVSI
+61 EIGVKPIIGATVSI
-75 HPGASERISKLIL
+75 RPGVSERISKLIL

-104 RSYLEGYHKGK
+104 RSYLEGYQKDK
-115 VLVDIDWLDGKSTL
+115 ALFDIEWLDNQSSS

-150 SRTASQQVERLQ
+150 SGAATQQVERLK

-168 LFLQIHKLGGNRDEE
+168 LFLQIQKLGGNRDVE

-188 VEIASLAE
+188 TEIASLAE
-196 VPLLAGNNPRFLNQD
+196 LPLLAANNPRFLNQD

-216 DARVCIDRGDVID
+216 DARVCIDRGDIID

-235 EYTTEQYFK
+235 DYTPEQYFK
-244 TKEEMA
+244 TEKEMA

-260 TNTVNLAK
+260 QNTVNLAK
-268 KCNFQFTTGQTAL
+268 KCNFQFTTDQAAL
-281 PAYSVPKGQTIENFL
+281 PAYTVPKGQTIKDFL
-296 VKAANKGLEQIPLAT
+296 NKEAKKGLEKTSLST
-311 KEVKE
+311 KEEKA
-316 AYTQRLENELK
+316 AYTQRLDSELK
-327 IIHSTGFSGYFLIVA
+327 IINSTGFSGYFLIVA
-342 DFIQWSRSENIPVGP
+342 DFIKWSRLENIPVGP
-357 GRGSGPSSLVAFC
+357 GRGSGPGSLVAFC
-370 LGITDVDPMKY
+370 LGITDIDPMKY

-396 GQLPDFDIDFC
+396 PDFDIDFC

-470 IKSALKKEPALSERY
+470 IKSALKKEPELSERY

-527 LYKVE
+527 LYTVE

-568 VELINEKLIAAGEK
+568 VELINKKLIASGEK
-582 SIDIRALP
+582 NIDIRTIP

-600 SSTKTVGIFQLESIG
+600 SSANTVGIFQLESTG

-630 LVALVALFR
+630 LIALVALFR

-651 IERKAAGHLNLVNT
+651 IERKAAGQSQLVNT

-698 QGSADILRK
+698 QGSADMLRK

-717 SKQRGVFIQGAIDN
+717 SRQRDIFIQGAVEN

-788 DNTDKLIQLKGDC
+788 DNTDKLIRLKEDC
-801 YDFKLDILTPSVNHS
+801 IYFKLDIMAPCINHS
-816 SYDFVVEDA
+816 SYDFVVENSN
-825 RTLRYGLGAI
+825 TLRYGLGAI
-835 KGIGKYAAEAITN
+835 KGMGKYAAEAITN
-848 ERLTKGSYLDFF
+848 ERLNNGSYTDFF

-874 TIEALINSGALD
+874 TIEALIKSGALD
-886 CLEENRSTLNNSIEI
+886 CLDETRSTLNNSIEI

-911 DRESGQNSLFYSDTD
+911 DRESGQNSLFFSDTD
-926 QFQTLPKLRRKKEWK
+926 QLQTLPKLRRKKEWE

-946 HNEYQSLGFYFS
+946 RNEYQSLGFYFS

-969 LHITKSPLDKLKAA
+969 TYITKSSLDQLTASL
-983 MEASNGS
+983 EASNGS
-990 FRSNQK
+990 YRSNQQ
-996 NTIELAGLVTGLKR
+996 TTMGLAGLVTGLKR

-1021 GTATIDVIVFGERK
+1021 GTASIDVIVFGERK

-1040 LLVENAVLHLKGN
+1040 LLIENAVLHLKGN
-1053 LRFDAYADRWQF
+1053 LRFDAYADKWQF
-1065 VAEAINGLD
+1065 VAEGISGLD

-1083 LLIKCGTK
+1083 LLIECDTN

-1099 ILQAHI
+1099 ILQAYI

>member
-1 MAKEEPIFV
+1 MAKKEPIFV

-26 IEGLLEKSLEYQMP
+26 IEDLLKKSLQFQMP
-40 ALGIADDNN
+40 ALGIADNNN
-49 LFAAFKFYKRAI
+49 LFAAFKFYKKAI
-61 EIGIKPIIGATVSI
+61 EIGVKPIIGATISI
-75 HPGASERISKLIL
+75 RPGVSERISKLIL
-88 LCKNTTGYK
+88 LCKNSTGYK

-104 RSYLEGYHKGK
+104 RSYLEGYQNDKA
-115 VLVDIDWLDGKSTL
+115 LVDIDWLDNQSSS
-129 GLVAISGGYNGFIQ
+129 GLVAISGGYKGFIQ

-150 SRTASQQVERLQ
+150 SGAATKQVERLQ

-168 LFLQIHKLGGNRDEE
+168 LFLQIQKLGGNRDLE

-188 VEIASLAE
+188 IEIASLAQL
-196 VPLLAGNNPRFLNQD
+196 PLLAANNPRFLNQD

-216 DARVCIDRGDVID
+216 DARVCIDRGDIID
-229 NTNRVR
+229 NTNRLR
-235 EYTTEQYFK
+235 DYTTEQYFK
-244 TKEEMA
+244 TEKEMA
-250 DLFSDIPEAV
+250 ELFSDIPEAV
-260 TNTVNLAK
+260 KNTANLAK
-268 KCNFQFTTGQTAL
+268 KCNFQFTTDQAAL
-281 PAYSVPKGQTIENFL
+281 PAYTVPKGQTIKDFL
-296 VKAANKGLEQIPLAT
+296 NKEAKKGLKKISLSN
-311 KEVKE
+311 KEKKV
-316 AYTQRLENELK
+316 AYTQRLDSELK
-327 IIHSTGFSGYFLIVA
+327 IINSTGFSGYFLIVA
-342 DFIQWSRSENIPVGP
+342 DFIKWSRSENIPVGP
-357 GRGSGPSSLVAFC
+357 GRGSGPGSLVAFC
-370 LGITDVDPMKY
+370 LGITDIDPMKY

-396 GQLPDFDIDFC
+396 PDFDIDFC

-447 ILGYPYGMVDQIAKL
+447 ILGYPYGMVDQVAKL

-470 IKSALKKEPALSERY
+470 IKSALKKEPELSERY
-485 EKEQDVQ
+485 KKEQDVQ

-514 VVIAPSNLSDFMP
+514 VVIAPSNLSEFMP
-527 LYKVE
+527 LYTVE

-568 VELINEKLIAAGEK
+568 VELINKKLIASGK
-582 SIDIRALP
+582 KGIDIRTIP

-600 SSTKTVGIFQLESIG
+600 SSTKTVGVFQLESTG

-630 LVALVALFR
+630 LIALVALFR

-651 IERKAAGHLNLVNT
+651 IERKAAGQSQLVNT

-698 QGSADILRK
+698 QGSADMLRK

-717 SKQRGVFIQGAIDN
+717 SRQRDIFIQGAVEN
-731 NVKEST
+731 NVKAST

-788 DNTDKLIQLKGDC
+788 DNTDKLIRLKEDC
-801 YDFKLDILTPSVNHS
+801 FGFKLDILAPCVNHS
-816 SYDFVVEDA
+816 SYDFIVESPI
-825 RTLRYGLGAI
+825 TLRYGLGAI

-848 ERLTKGSYLDFF
+848 ERLNNGSYIDFF
-860 DFCSRLAEQKLSKR
+860 DFCSRLADQKLSKR
-874 TIEALINSGALD
+874 TVEALINSGALD
-886 CLEENRSTLNNSIEI
+886 CLDETRSTLKNSIEI

-911 DRESGQNSLFYSDTD
+911 DRESGQNSLFFSDTD
-926 QFQTLPKLRRKKEWK
+926 QLQTLPKLRRKKEWK

-946 HNEYQSLGFYFS
+946 QNEYQSLGFYFS

-969 LHITKSPLDKLKAA
+969 TYITKSPLDQLTTTL
-983 MEASNGS
+983 EASNGS

-996 NTIELAGLVTGLKR
+996 TTMGLAGLVTGLKR

-1021 GTATIDVIVFGERK
+1021 GTASIDVIVFGERK
-1035 DNFRD
+1035 DNFRN

-1053 LRFDAYADRWQF
+1053 LRFDAYADKWQF
-1065 VAEAINGLD
+1065 VAEGISGLD

-1083 LLIKCGTK
+1083 LLIECDTK
-1091 FDPDKLKS
+1091 FDPDKLKT
-1099 ILQAHI
+1099 ILQSHI
-1105 PGSCKVNIHYKTD
+1105 PGPCKVNIHYKTD

>member
-1 MAKEEPIFV
+1 MIKKESIFV

-26 IEGLLEKSLEYQMP
+26 IEDLLNKSLEYKMP
-40 ALGIADDNN
+40 YLGIADDNN

-61 EIGIKPIIGATVSI
+61 EVGIKPIIGATVSI
-75 HPGASERISKLIL
+75 CPGASERVSNLIL

-97 NLSNLIT
+97 NLSHLIT
-104 RSYLEGYHKGK
+104 RSYLEGYRKDK
-115 VLVDIDWLDGKSTL
+115 ALLDIEWLDSQNTS
-129 GLVAISGGYNGFIQ
+129 GLIAISGGYNGFIQ
-143 NLLLSEK
+143 NLLLSKKSDVAGKQLEK
-150 SRTASQQVERLQ
+150 LKD
-162 LIFPED
+162 IFPED
-168 LFLQIHKLGGNRDEE
+168 LFLQTQKLGGNRDVE

-188 VEIASLAE
+188 IEIASLAE
-196 VPLLAGNNPRFLNQD
+196 LPLLAGNNPRFLNQD

-216 DARVCIDRGDVID
+216 DARVCIDHGDIID
-229 NTNRVR
+229 DTNRVR
-235 EYTTEQYFK
+235 KYTTEQYFK
-244 TKEEMA
+244 TEKEMA

-260 TNTVNLAK
+260 KNTVNLAK
-268 KCNFQFTTGQTAL
+268 KCNFQFITDQVAL
-281 PAYSVPKGQTIENFL
+281 PAYTVPKGQTAKDFL
-296 VKAANKGLEQIPLAT
+296 NKEAKKGLEKVSLST
-311 KEVKE
+311 KEEKA
-316 AYTQRLENELK
+316 AYTQRLDSELE
-327 IIHSTGFSGYFLIVA
+327 IINSTGFSGYFLIVA
-342 DFIQWSRSENIPVGP
+342 DFIKWSRSENIPVGP
-357 GRGSGPSSLVAFC
+357 GRGSGPGSLVAFC
-370 LGITDVDPMKY
+370 LGITDIDPMKY

-386 RFLNPERVSM
+386 RFLNPERISM
-396 GQLPDFDIDFC
+396 PDFDIDFC

-470 IKSALKKEPALSERY
+470 IQSALKKEPELSERY

-527 LYKVE
+527 LYTVE

-563 VIQNA
+563 VIQNT
-568 VELINEKLIAAGEK
+568 VELINKKLIATGEK
-582 SIDIRALP
+582 CINIRTIP

-600 SSTKTVGIFQLESIG
+600 SSTKTVGIFQLESTG
-615 MRELIKRMQPSEFDD
+615 MRELIKQMQPSEFDD
-630 LVALVALFR
+630 LIALVALFR

-646 MADLF
+646 MVDLF
-651 IERKAAGHLNLVNT
+651 IERKAAGQSQLVNT

-687 MQIAQK
+687 MQIAQQ

-698 QGSADILRK
+698 QGSADMLRK

-717 SKQRGVFIQGAIDN
+717 SRQRDIFIQGAVEN

-737 ARRIYDLI
+737 AKRIYDLI

-782 SMTADI
+782 SMTADM
-788 DNTDKLIQLKGDC
+788 DNTDKLIRLKEDC
-801 YDFKLDILTPSVNHS
+801 FDFKLDILAPCINHS
-816 SYDFVVEDA
+816 SYDFVVENL

-848 ERLTKGSYLDFF
+848 ERLNNGSYIDFF

-874 TIEALINSGALD
+874 TIEALIKSGALD
-886 CLEENRSTLNNSIEI
+886 CVDETRSTLSNSIEI

-911 DRESGQNSLFYSDTD
+911 DRESGQNSLFFSDAD
-926 QFQTLPKLRRKKEWK
+926 QLKTIPKLRRKKEWK

-946 HNEYQSLGFYFS
+946 RNEYQSLGFYFS

-969 LHITKSPLDKLKAA
+969 TYITKSPIDQLKTS
-983 MEASNGS
+983 MEGSNGS
-990 FRSNQK
+990 FRSNQQK
-996 NTIELAGLVTGLKR
+996 TIGLAGLVTGLKR

-1021 GTATIDVIVFGERK
+1021 GTASIDVIVFGERK
-1035 DNFRD
+1035 DNYRD
-1040 LLVENAVLHLKGN
+1040 LLVENAVLHLKGS
-1053 LRFDAYADRWQF
+1053 LRFDTYADKWQF
-1065 VAEAINGLD
+1065 VVEGISGLD

-1083 LLIKCGTK
+1083 LLIKCDTK

-1105 PGSCKVNIHYKTD
+1105 PGTCKVNIHYKTD
-1118 IDVYRLQL
+1118 IDIYRLQL

>member
-1 MAKEEPIFV
+1 MTKKEPIFV

-26 IEGLLEKSLEYQMP
+26 IEDLLNKSLEYQMP
-40 ALGIADDNN
+40 VLGIADDNN
-49 LFAAFKFYKRAI
+49 LFAAFKFYKKAI
-61 EIGIKPIIGATVSI
+61 EVGIKPIIGSTVSI
-75 HPGASERISKLIL
+75 RPGTSERVSKLIL

-97 NLSNLIT
+97 NLSSLIT
-104 RSYLEGYHKGK
+104 RSYLEGYRKGK
-115 VLVDIDWLDGKSTL
+115 ALLDIEWLDSL
-129 GLVAISGGYNGFIQ
+129 NSSGLIAISGGYNGFIQ
-143 NLLLSEK
+143 NLLLSKK
-150 SRTASQQVERLQ
+150 SDAAAKQ
-162 LIFPED
+162 LESLKDIFSDD
-168 LFLQIHKLGGNRDEE
+168 LFLQIQKLRGNRDVE

-188 VEIASLAE
+188 IEIASLAGL
-196 VPLLAGNNPRFLNQD
+196 PLLAANNPRFLNHD

-216 DARVCIDRGDVID
+216 DARVCIDQGDVID

-244 TKEEMA
+244 TEKEMA

-268 KCNFQFTTGQTAL
+268 KCNFQFATDQLAL
-281 PAYSVPKGQTIENFL
+281 PAYSVPKGQKIENFL
-296 VKAANKGLEQIPLAT
+296 NKEAEKGLEKISITT
-311 KEVKE
+311 KQEREVYK
-316 AYTQRLENELK
+316 QRLGSELK
-327 IIHSTGFSGYFLIVA
+327 IINSTGFSGYFLIVA
-342 DFIQWSRSENIPVGP
+342 DFVQWARSENIPVGP
-357 GRGSGPSSLVAFC
+357 GRGSGPGSLVAFC
-370 LGITDVDPMKY
+370 LGITDIDPMKY

-396 GQLPDFDIDFC
+396 PDFDIDFC
-407 VNGRDRVIDYVSNR
+407 VNGRDRVIEYVSKR

-447 ILGYPYGMVDQIAKL
+447 ILGYPYGMVDQVAKL

-470 IKSALKKEPALSERY
+470 IKSALKKEPELSERY
-485 EKEQDVQ
+485 ENEQDVQ

-527 LYKVE
+527 LYTVE
-532 GEAGTVTQFDKD
+532 DEAGTVTQFDKD

-568 VELINEKLIAAGEK
+568 IELINIKLIANGGR
-582 SIDIRALP
+582 SIDIRTIP
-590 TNDSETYKLL
+590 TNDSATYKLL
-600 SSTKTVGIFQLESIG
+600 SSTKTVGIFQLESTG

-630 LVALVALFR
+630 LIALVALFR

-651 IERKAAGHLNLVNT
+651 IERKVAGQSQLVNT
-665 FHPMLEQV
+665 FHPMLEHV

-687 MQIAQK
+687 MQIAQQ

-717 SKQRGVFIQGAIDN
+717 SRQRDIFIQGAVEN

-737 ARRIYDLI
+737 AKRIYDLI

-769 WLKTHYLAEFMAA
+769 WLKAHYLAEFMAA

-788 DNTDKLIQLKGDC
+788 DNTDRLIRLKEDC
-801 YDFKLDILTPSVNHS
+801 VDFKLDILPPCVNHS
-816 SYDFVVEDA
+816 CYDFVVENS

-835 KGIGKYAAEAITN
+835 KGIGKYIAEAITN
-848 ERLTKGSYLDFF
+848 ERLNNGNYLDFF
-860 DFCSRLAEQKLSKR
+860 DFCTRLAEQKLSKR
-874 TIEALINSGALD
+874 TIEALIKSGALD
-886 CLEENRSTLNNSIEI
+886 CLDETRSTLNNAIEM

-911 DRESGQNSLFYSDTD
+911 DRASGQNSLFFSDAD
-926 QFQTLPKLRRKKEWK
+926 QLETLPKLRRKKEWK

-946 HNEYQSLGFYFS
+946 RNEYQSLGFYFS
-958 GHPFDPYRKDC
+958 GHPFDPYRQDC
-969 LHITKSPLDKLKAA
+969 TYLTKSPLDQLKTSI
-983 MEASNGS
+983 EESNGS
-990 FRSNQK
+990 FRSNQQK
-996 NTIELAGLVTGLKR
+996 TIGLAGLVTGLKR

-1021 GTATIDVIVFGERK
+1021 GTASIDVIIFGERRE
-1035 DNFRD
+1035 DFRD
-1040 LLVENAVLHLKGN
+1040 LLVENAALHLKGN
-1053 LRFDAYADRWQF
+1053 LRFDAYADKWQF
-1065 VAEAINGLD
+1065 VAEGVSGLD
-1074 QLIEKKANT
+1074 QLIEKKANS
-1083 LLIKCGTK
+1083 LLIKCDTN

-1118 IDVYRLQL
+1118 IDVYRLKL
-1126 SEEWTVNATKELRDQ
+1126 SEDWTVNATKELRDQ
-1141 LTVEFGSGN
+1141 LTIEFGSGN